1 MKRKQRKNINEIANR
16 LISYY
21 KFRDH
26 AKRDDEA
33 EIWQRIIGE
42 ISKEERKLY
51 IRRRVRWV
59 SITISAV
66 AACILCLLY
75 IGESDFA
82 NEVHGLEDYVGR
94 LSDVVG
100 SEGKVQLLLSNERTV
115 DFDKDSVG
123 IAYTSKGD
131 IQINKE
137 VASDVNVQKVHMEK
151 EEFNQII
158 VPNGKYTQLTLADGT
173 RMHINSGSRVVYP
186 RVFTGDLREI
196 YVEGEVFLDVTP
208 DKRKPFRVKTSQFEV
223 EVLGTSFNVN
233 AYKQRN
239 QGEVVLV
246 EGSVELYDKHDN
258 RILLKPDNLVT
269 VHNGQAGDIKHVN
282 AKDYTAWIDGL
293 LILHTEP
300 LKDVFEKLNR
310 YYNVPI
316 VVDSAI
322 QTEIADGK
330 LDLRIPLP
338 ELIRM
343 ISVVLPIDYKLN
355 DGTYYITSKEK

>member
-1 MKRKQRKNINEIANR
+1 MKYWEP
-16 LISYY
+16 L
-21 KFRDH
+21 
-26 AKRDDEA
+26 
-33 EIWQRIIGE
+33 
-42 ISKEERKLY
+42 
-51 IRRRVRWV
+51 
-59 SITISAV
+59 
-66 AACILCLLY
+66 
-75 IGESDFA
+75 
-82 NEVHGLEDYVGR
+82 
-94 LSDVVG
+94 
-100 SEGKVQLLLSNERTV
+100 
-115 DFDKDSVG
+115 
-123 IAYTSKGD
+123 
-131 IQINKE
+131 
-137 VASDVNVQKVHMEK
+137 
-151 EEFNQII
+151 
-158 VPNGKYTQLTLADGT
+158 
-173 RMHINSGSRVVYP
+173 
-186 RVFTGDLREI
+186 
-196 YVEGEVFLDVTP
+196 
-208 DKRKPFRVKTSQFEV
+208 
-223 EVLGTSFNVN
+223 FNVN

-355 DGTYYITSKEK
+355 DGTYYITSKEKNDFLKKKNRSKYKLDCFISII